1 MPWEVV
7 PDHPACPLER
17 PFGVVKDDGELEG
30 CHRTETGAAE
40 QVQALYASETD
51 EASRAAD
58 DTYMPPADVQDE
70 AAKAVAWIEDGL
82 AGDGFT
88 AVGRRRAQQLAD
100 GDPVST
106 DTLTRMRS
114 YFARH
119 QPDTEV
125 EGFNSGEPGYPTPGR
140 VAWSAWGGN
149 PGRAWAEEVLD
160 MDDMDDEET
169 TPMNSR
175 SIDDTTYP
183 VTPRQRAHYEA
194 TEGVAELF
202 GKWGPDNG
210 PDGAHYV
217 AVSPFATEGLVCA
230 SCVFYEGGR
239 ACEVVEVGPEGV
251 APEGVCKLWII
262 PGDLVAESTEEV
274 PVEMSSR
281 SRVRPSV
288 EQRHGEFPT
297 DNLLRA
303 LAVPEAAQFRAST
316 STEGN
321 TLYGHF
327 AVFDTFTEID
337 SVYEGRFLERI
348 APGAFSKTF
357 TDRGDKIRVLYDHG
371 KDPSIGNKPLGV
383 PVAFGE
389 DARGAFYEVEL
400 FDTDYVNELRPAL
413 EAGQLGAS
421 FRFSIEDEKWH
432 NPTSPSEQNP
442 EMLPERTIRSA
453 QLWEFGPVTFP
464 AYDAASAGL
473 RSRTDEFVEM
483 LADPGFAVR
492 LADRVG
498 THVVE
503 NLLRSLPVDHRSGEP
518 KTSAPADGRGP
529 VAPSTDTERVTLT
542 AQALTDLS
550 RRKNR

>member
-1 MPWEVV
+1 MPWDVV
-7 PDHPACPLER
+7 ADHPACPVGR
-17 PFGVVKDDGELEG
+17 PFGVVKEDGELEG
-30 CHRTETGAAE
+30 CHSTETDAQA
-40 QVQALYASETD
+40 QQAALYAAEPD
-51 EASRAAD
+51 VAARAAD
-58 DTYMPPADVQDE
+58 DTYLPPAGVRDE
-70 AAKAVAWIEDGL
+70 AAKAVRWIEDGL

-100 GDPVST
+100 GDPVSV

-140 VAWSAWGGN
+140 VAWSAWGGD
-149 PGRAWAEEVLD
+149 PGRAWADDVL
-160 MDDMDDEET
+160 DDEET
-169 TPMNSR
+169 SPMESR

-194 TEGVAELF
+194 TESVAELF

-217 AVSPFATEGLVCA
+217 AESPFVTEGLVCA

-239 ACEVVEVGPEGV
+239 SCEVVEVGPDGV
-251 APEGVCKLWII
+251 APEGICKLWII
-262 PGDLVAESTEEV
+262 PGDLVGEAPMDETS
-274 PVEMSSR
+274 VEMASR

-288 EQRHGEFPT
+288 EQRSGAFPT

-303 LAVPEAAQFRAST
+303 LAVPEAAQFRAAT

-348 APGAFSKTF
+348 APGAFSDTF
-357 TDRGDKIRVLYDHG
+357 TQRGDKIRVLYDHG

-389 DARGAFYEVEL
+389 DDRGAFYEVEL

-421 FRFSIEDEKWH
+421 FRFSINDEHWT
-432 NPTSPSEQNP
+432 NPTSPTDHNP

-498 THVVE
+498 SHVVE

-529 VAPSTDTERVTLT
+529 VAPSTDPTPATLT

-550 RRKNR
+550 RRKTR

>member
-1 MPWEVV
+1 M
-7 PDHPACPLER
+7 DR
-17 PFGVVKDDGELEG
+17 PYGVVKVDGELEG
-30 CHRTETGAAE
+30 CHATEVGAEA
-40 QVQALYASETD
+40 QQAALYASETD
-51 EASRAAD
+51 EASRAAN
-58 DTYMPPADVQDE
+58 DTHTPPAAVQAE
-70 AAKAVAWIEDGL
+70 AAKAVRWIEDGL

-125 EGFNSGEPGYPTPGR
+125 KGFNSGEPGYPTPGR

-149 PGRAWAEEVLD
+149 PGRAWADEV
-160 MDDMDDEET
+160 MAEVDDMNDEET
-169 TPMNSR
+169 SSMESR

-194 TEGVAELF
+194 TESVAELF
-202 GKWGPDNG
+202 GKWGPGVDA
-210 PDGAHYV
+210 DGAHYV
-217 AVSPFATEGLVCA
+217 PVSPFADEGLVCA

-239 ACEVVEVGPEGV
+239 SCEVVEVGPEGV

-262 PGDLVAESTEEV
+262 PADLVGETVTEEV
-274 PVEMSSR
+274 PVQMASR
-281 SRVRPSV
+281 NRVRPSV
-288 EQRHGEFPT
+288 EQRSGGFPT

-316 STEGN
+316 STDGN

-348 APGAFSKTF
+348 APGAFSSTF
-357 TDRGDKIRVLYDHG
+357 ADRGDKIRVLYDHG

-389 DARGAFYEVEL
+389 DDRGAFYEVEL

-421 FRFSIEDEKWH
+421 FRFSITDEKWH
-432 NPTSPSEQNP
+432 NPASPTDHNP
-442 EMLPERTIRSA
+442 EMLPERTIHSA

-498 THVVE
+498 SHVVE
-503 NLLRSLPVDHRSGEP
+503 NLLRSLPGDPRSGEP
-518 KTSAPADGRGP
+518 KTGTPTDGRGP
-529 VAPSTDTERVTLT
+529 VAPSTDPKSATLT

-550 RRKNR
+550 RRKTR